1 MILVWLRKMGQRKNL
16 SQGRIYKYHLIRL
29 VRKLELGSHLVSHID
44 LDMSPNMSPR
54 WNFQLPSNSMS
65 LKTESGTEFWS
76 VRFSLE

>member
-16 SQGRIYKYHLIRL
+16 SQGPIYNYHLIRL
-29 VRKLELGSHLVSHID
+29 VRKLKSGSHFVSHID
-44 LDMSPNMSPR
+44 LVMSPNMSPR